1 VIVQEQRA
9 PGARFQGWAILA
21 YALLVVCLWAWYALN
36 SGMGYESSFALES
49 EAGDRGRHFGDN
61 MRRFT
66 TFFYHLAYVTGDRL
80 GIAGSYVPYQVIY
93 ALLWFLRGLLV
104 YQIVR
109 MLGVRQ
115 GTTAF
120 LAGAFTILHAADS
133 SLNWVGQLNQFGFIF
148 WMLLSFVALLK
159 AFRWEHRLLLSI
171 PMAIVAAQCA
181 RICIYSY
188 ESPLPL
194 VFAFPFLVLVL
205 FLGFTWRKG
214 LITCIY
220 LSLPVQYC
228 WRWLHVK
235 LDRSIETTYQFSVLR
250 QDWAVTSILRD
261 WIYNIWHSLAF
272 WQWPRTLPDRMDVE
286 FVVVTG
292 VCALAAATAVV
303 ALLLLQRPDLSG
315 DGRLEKRLLALG
327 IAMATLSF
335 PAYLLL
341 DSATTHWRTQLLSS
355 PGAGIALA
363 SATVLLAGRE
373 WRSRNLG
380 KWLAA
385 ALAGAIALTAV
396 WSAQGSAFRH
406 RGDWEK
412 HRSIVSA
419 MIAAAPRVADN
430 TVVILVNR
438 RDQPLIFG
446 HNLWW
451 DYAVRLAYPTRL
463 VTGIY
468 YEKPGQIAAGVKASF
483 ADAYAFVAS
492 EAPILIE
499 MAKLDQLLVLEALP
513 DGRIAVSSSLPD
525 WLGVAPRFR
534 DHYQP
539 QTRILALAPDERAVR
554 RFGPIERE

>member
-1 VIVQEQRA
+1 MILDEQRA
-9 PGARFQGWAILA
+9 PGARLQAWTILA
-21 YALLVVCLWAWYALN
+21 YALLVVCMWAWYALN

-104 YQIVR
+104 FQIVR
-109 MLGVRQ
+109 MLGDRQ
-115 GTTAF
+115 GSTAF

-159 AFRWEHRLLLSI
+159 AFQWEHRPLLAVL
-171 PMAIVAAQCA
+171 MAIVATQGA

-194 VFAFPFLVLVL
+194 IFAFPVLALAL
-205 FLGFTWRKG
+205 FLGFTWRKV
-214 LITCIY
+214 LVACIY
-220 LSLPVQYC
+220 LSLPVLYC

-250 QDWAVTSILRD
+250 DDWAVTSILRD
-261 WIYNIWHSLAF
+261 WIYNVWHSLAF
-272 WQWPRTLPDRMDVE
+272 WQWPRTLPDRMDAE
-286 FVVVTG
+286 FVVVAS
-292 VCALAAATAVV
+292 VCAMAAATAVV
-303 ALLLLQRPDLSG
+303 APLLLKLPSSARA
-315 DGRLEKRLLALG
+315 GRLEKRLLALG
-327 IAMATLSF
+327 MAMVALSF

-341 DSATTHWRTQLLSS
+341 DSATSHWRTQLLSS

-363 SATVLLAGRE
+363 SATVLVAGRA
-373 WRSRNLG
+373 WRRGDLG

-385 ALAGAIALTAV
+385 ALAGAIALAAV
-396 WSAQGSAFRH
+396 WSAQGSAFKH
-406 RGDWEK
+406 RRDWES

-419 MIAAAPRVADN
+419 MIAVAPRVADN

-451 DYAVRLAYPTRL
+451 DYAVRLAYPTRS
-463 VTGIY
+463 VTGVY

-483 ADAYAFVAS
+483 ADAYAFVES
-492 EAPILIE
+492 DAPILIE
-499 MAKLDQLLVLEALP
+499 LAKLDQLLVLEALP
-513 DGRIAVSSSLPD
+513 DDRIAVSPSLPD
-525 WLGVAPRFR
+525 WLGIAPRFR
-534 DHYQP
+534 DRYQP
-539 QTRILALAPDERAVR
+539 QARILSAPPDERAVR
-554 RFGPIERE
+554 RFGPISR